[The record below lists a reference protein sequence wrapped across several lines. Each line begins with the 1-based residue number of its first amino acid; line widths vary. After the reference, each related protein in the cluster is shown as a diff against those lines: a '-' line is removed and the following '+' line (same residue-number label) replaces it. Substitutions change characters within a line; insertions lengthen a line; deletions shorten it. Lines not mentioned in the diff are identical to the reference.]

1 VKTILDP
8 FSVTKQPRNKQ
19 RTWAFSGPNSGVDVT
34 AAAALS
40 LTGMVSDALPSASP
54 AAASAASAR
63 RTCTLDDDTTF
74 SAFQLSANT
83 VLSTMALNGQL
94 NGFIRNKRLNQLFR

>member
-1 VKTILDP
+1 V
-8 FSVTKQPRNKQ
+8 
-19 RTWAFSGPNSGVDVT
+19 
-34 AAAALS
+34 LS

-63 RTCTLDDDTTF
+63 RTCTLDDDTTCTF
-74 SAFQLSANT
+74 TPVAWAGFDLYVLVSAFQLSANT

-94 NGFIRNKRLNQLFR
+94 NGLIHNKR